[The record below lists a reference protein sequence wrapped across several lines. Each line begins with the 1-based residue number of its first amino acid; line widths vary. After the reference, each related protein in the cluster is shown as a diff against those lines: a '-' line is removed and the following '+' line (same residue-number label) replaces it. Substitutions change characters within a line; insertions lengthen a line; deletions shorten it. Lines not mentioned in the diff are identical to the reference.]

1 MHRNLNP
8 RMESFRIQRSSLES
22 RLSPFAWM
30 AFSIRP
36 WSLHLD
42 YWNDICILPPNS
54 KLYTCLCPF
63 TFQTYLLVFSSLSL
77 EASVYNGGFT
87 GGKMV
92 GKVGGSWCQ
101 AQDIYKVNYCDS
113 ILDGMPLTLS
123 LFFKIIKLNS
133 PISDFLVTGWI
144 SLDGVRIQASKDY
157 LQ

>member
-1 MHRNLNP
+1 MNRNLNP
-8 RMESFRIQRSSLES
+8 RVVSFRIQRSSLKS
-22 RLSPFAWM
+22 RLSPFAWV

-36 WSLHLD
+36 WSLHMD
-42 YWNDICILPPNS
+42 NWNDICILPPNS

-63 TFQTYLLVFSSLSL
+63 TFQMYLLVFSFSL
-77 EASVYNGGFT
+77 EAFVHNGGFT

-101 AQDIYKVNYCDS
+101 AQDIYKVNYCDN
-113 ILDGMPLTLS
+113 ILNGMPRSLS

-133 PISDFLVTGWI
+133 CISDFLVSGWI
-144 SLDGVRIQASKDY
+144 SLGRVRIQASKGY